1 MAPTTLSIDELE
13 KPRTRS
19 STQKSTDG
27 AKRNRDDSES
37 RSSSEPKAKVSKKN
51 HPSTDEPKERRDDS
65 ESRSSSEPKV
75 KVSKKNLPST
85 DGPEQNRDEG
95 KLRSSSEPKAK
106 ASKKN
111 HPKTVEERS
120 VPKVGSV
127 SPELISAL
135 EHMSNGFL
143 LKSDATVIR
152 DFFHYHRYSHLVEVA
167 LP

>member
-13 KPRTRS
+13 KSRTRS

-51 HPSTDEPKERRDDS
+51 P
-65 ESRSSSEPKV
+65 
-75 KVSKKNLPST
+75 
-85 DGPEQNRDEG
+85 
-95 KLRSSSEPKAK
+95 
-106 ASKKN
+106 
-111 HPKTVEERS
+111 PKTAEERS
-120 VPKVGSV
+120 VPKAGSL

-143 LKSDATVIR
+143 LKSDAKVIR